1 MAKFS
6 RITFLYLCKMYER
19 KLPVEVECGLHLFME
34 VLNGKW
40 KIKLI
45 WCIHSGINRPGELQ
59 RQMPKASRR
68 LLDTQ
73 LTQLVEHGILC
84 KITYDQKPF
93 KVEYKLTALGETL
106 IPVIESTAKWGEL
119 HREILEPL
127 ISPEN

>member
-1 MAKFS
+1 
-6 RITFLYLCKMYER
+6 MYER

-45 WCIHSGINRPGELQ
+45 WCIHLGINRPGELQ

-68 LLDTQ
+68 LLDTH
-73 LTQLVEHGILC
+73 LAQLVEHGILS

-93 KVEYKLTALGETL
+93 KAEYTLTALGETL
-106 IPVIESTAKWGEL
+106 IPVIESTAKWGET
-119 HREILEPL
+119 HREVLEPL
-127 ISPEN
+127 VGPGNKADQ